1 MSNTKTKTV
10 KITEN
15 ELVDLI
21 DNIVN
26 EAVTEKKKAWIAEQE
41 SKKATVLE
49 NKVKSLEKQIKLL
62 AESKK

>member
-1 MSNTKTKTV
+1 MSKKSV

-26 EAVTEKKKAWIAEQE
+26 EAVVEKKKQWIAEQKK
-41 SKKATVLE
+41 SKGAILE
-49 NKVKSLEKQIKLL
+49 NKIARLEAKVKAITT
-62 AESKK
+62 KK